1 MSQLTSVRTAAAPST
16 ASPAP
21 LRRPHANRTTILKAL
36 GYSALVV
43 FALLYLFPFIIQIG
57 TSFKTDADAT
67 ANPLNPIP
75 ETFTTAAYRSLL
87 QQDLPLWFRNSV
99 VVAVFVTAGRVF
111 FDSLAGYALARLKF
125 RGRGAVTLAIVAT
138 MAVPGVVLLIP
149 KFLIIKQFGIYDTYS
164 GMIVPLLADA
174 AGVFI
179 MKNFFEGIPVS
190 LEEAAK
196 LDGAGVFRT
205 FWSVVLPIAR
215 PALITI
221 TIIAFQSSWNEL
233 PHFLVSRQS
242 PETNTLT
249 TGISGLLT
257 GALGSGNRYP
267 LKLAAAVIMTI
278 PIAVMFFVF
287 QKRIISGSLEGAVKE

>member
-1 MSQLTSVRTAAAPST
+1 
-16 ASPAP
+16 
-21 LRRPHANRTTILKAL
+21 
-36 GYSALVV
+36 
-43 FALLYLFPFIIQIG
+43 
-57 TSFKTDADAT
+57 
-67 ANPLNPIP
+67 
-75 ETFTTAAYRSLL
+75 
-87 QQDLPLWFRNSV
+87 
-99 VVAVFVTAGRVF
+99 
-111 FDSLAGYALARLKF
+111 LARLRY

-149 KFLIIKQFGIYDTYS
+149 KFLIIKQLGIYDTYS
-164 GMIVPLLADA
+164 GMILPLAADA

-179 MKNFFEGIPVS
+179 MKNFFESIPVS

-205 FWSVVLPIAR
+205 FWSVVLPVAK

-233 PHFLVSRQS
+233 PHFLVSRAS

-249 TGISGLLT
+249 TGVAGLLT

-267 LKLAAAVIMTI
+267 LKLAAAVLMTI
-278 PIAVMFFVF
+278 PVAVMFFVF

>member
-1 MSQLTSVRTAAAPST
+1 MSQLTSVRAVDSSAS
-16 ASPAP
+16 SPAP
-21 LRRPHANRTTILKAL
+21 VGRPHAKRTAVLKAF
-36 GYSALVV
+36 GYSALIV

-75 ETFTTAAYRSLL
+75 ETFTTAAYRALF

-99 VVAVFVTAGRVF
+99 IVAVFVTAGRVF

-149 KFLIIKQFGIYDTYS
+149 KFLIIKQFGIYDTYT

-179 MKNFFEGIPVS
+179 MKNFFEGVPVS

>member
-1 MSQLTSVRTAAAPST
+1 
-16 ASPAP
+16 
-21 LRRPHANRTTILKAL
+21 
-36 GYSALVV
+36 
-43 FALLYLFPFIIQIG
+43 
-57 TSFKTDADAT
+57 
-67 ANPLNPIP
+67 
-75 ETFTTAAYRSLL
+75 
-87 QQDLPLWFRNSV
+87 
-99 VVAVFVTAGRVF
+99 
-111 FDSLAGYALARLKF
+111 
-125 RGRGAVTLAIVAT
+125 
-138 MAVPGVVLLIP
+138 
-149 KFLIIKQFGIYDTYS
+149 
-164 GMIVPLLADA
+164 
-174 AGVFI
+174 
-179 MKNFFEGIPVS
+179 VS

-278 PIAVMFFVF
+278 PIALMFFVF